1 MWSQRAQRGRS
12 IRWKSGPQNTKRT
25 LTILRREAAVP
36 AAASA
41 VMYAAGPHVF
51 FFVAEQ
57 DSARVVH
64 KIEGGVAP
72 AVW

>member
-25 LTILRREAAVP
+25 LTILRREAVVP

-41 VMYAAGPHVF
+41 VMYDAGPHVLV
-51 FFVAEQ
+51 VAKQ
-57 DSARVVH
+57 GTARVVH
-64 KIEGGVAP
+64 KIEGGLAP
-72 AVW
+72 TVW